1 MSDSTIVK
9 IEGRRA
15 ASKMADTKEE
25 RTTVRFNGELD
36 ESYADFKAAAR
47 FELSLVDSDKR
58 MKHLTKMLGIR
69 PKVTLSH
76 NIPSSGTFSTPTEIW
91 AVLDAAFADGAQADR
106 AATELERLR
115 QKNMPLPE
123 FNYKFENLCS
133 QAGVT
138 GTFMAQ
144 MYRDKLVPG
153 IGDRLRI
160 NGASSYSEM
169 KRLAGVFAPDAER
182 DYKRQQKAFEKKKDT
197 KKVGDPKARG
207 ARTETR
213 EKKIT
218 CFRCQK
224 PGHYA
229 RECEDEAPPRKKEV
243 RQKARQAPQD
253 EEQLS
258 GEDEDGPNDEYR
270 RSGYVRPWSGKGKGS
285 KVPTDNSARFEG
297 VE

>member
-1 MSDSTIVK
+1 MTDSTIVK

-25 RTTVRFNGELD
+25 RTSIRFNGELD
-36 ESYADFKAAAR
+36 ENYADFKAAAK
-47 FELSLVDSDKR
+47 FELSLVDSDKKL
-58 MKHLTKMLGIR
+58 KHLTRMLGIR
-69 PKVTLSH
+69 PKVSLSH
-76 NIPSSGTFSTPTEIW
+76 NIPSSGTFSTPAEIW
-91 AVLDAAFADGAQADR
+91 AVLDATYADGSQADR
-106 AATELERLR
+106 AATELEKLR
-115 QKNMPLPE
+115 QKGLPLAE

-182 DYKRQQKAFEKKKDT
+182 DYKRQQKVFEKKKDT
-197 KKVGDPKARG
+197 KKGKEAGARG

-229 RECEDEAPPRKKEV
+229 RECENEAPPRKEV

-258 GEDEDGPNDEYR
+258 GVEEDTPNDEYR
-270 RSGYVRPWSGKGKGS
+270 RSRYVRLWPGKGEGS
-285 KVPTDNSARFEG
+285 KVPTDNSTRFEE

>member
-36 ESYADFKAAAR
+36 ENYADFKAAAR
-47 FELSLVDSDKR
+47 FELSLVDGDKK

-76 NIPSSGTFSTPTEIW
+76 NIPSSGTFFTPAEIW

-115 QKNMPLPE
+115 QKSMPLSE

-153 IGDRLRI
+153 IGDRLRT

-182 DYKRQQKAFEKKKDT
+182 DYKRQQKVFEKRKDT
-197 KKVGDPKARG
+197 KKEKGPGARG
-207 ARTETR
+207 ARTEAN
-213 EKKIT
+213 EKKII

-229 RECEDEAPPRKKEV
+229 RECENEAPPRKRVE
-243 RQKARQAPQD
+243 QKGRQAPQD

-258 GEDEDGPNDEYR
+258 GEDEDTPNDALR
-270 RSGYVRPWSGKGKGS
+270 RSGYIRPWSGKGKGL
-285 KVPTDNSARFEG
+285 KVPTDGSAHFEE